1 MVTAYTGPGWENPER
16 KKIFGGSLADVYI
29 HDGFTVAM
37 LIEVSSVDRQAKW
50 RSGDLLIFSPLD
62 PYMTP
67 MATVEDFDGAEKY
80 IALQRQYHPDW
91 PTVPALPNISVP
103 RYKRPSDAREHIRE
117 IRGVLEGREFLELH
131 GFNVWTTAVLIYVH
145 RQGRF
150 IDQEAIDRAQELSAV
165 CTDMLNTKDFR

>member
-1 MVTAYTGPGWENPER
+1 
-16 KKIFGGSLADVYI
+16 
-29 HDGFTVAM
+29 
-37 LIEVSSVDRQAKW
+37 
-50 RSGDLLIFSPLD
+50 
-62 PYMTP
+62 
-67 MATVEDFDGAEKY
+67 
-80 IALQRQYHPDW
+80 
-91 PTVPALPNISVP
+91 VP